1 MKTNAKPAQ
10 KPPVKKAGFRH
21 RKRILVIVILLVIAA
36 AAAVFLFRMRSQ
48 SADVSRI
55 TTYNV
60 EEITYGNVSTTV
72 SGSGT
77 LTPVTS
83 ETLTA
88 SAAGE
93 VQSVNFSVGDEVAA
107 DDVIAVI
114 SGGSGDEEIT
124 APCDG
129 VLTELPIAAGDEVAR
144 GGSVAMVMG
153 KDGFTMG
160 IAVDELNIS
169 SIALDQEVAFTID
182 AVDGDYTGSVTE
194 ISYNGSSSNGSTA
207 FQITAEVEYIEGV
220 YPGMSASA
228 EIVIEDS
235 GDGLIV
241 PVDAVG
247 TSGDENYVYLAPSG
261 SEPGD
266 SYKEDAINTED
277 LTKVTVETG
286 MSDGSYI
293 MIESNDLEEGDLI
306 VVTQITSTLTGA
318 EGENESGMGGFP
330 GGGMGGGM
338 EGFPGGDMDFSDFDF
353 ENFDPSQMPQG
364 GSFPGMG
371 E

>member
-10 KPPVKKAGFRH
+10 KPSVKKAGFRH

-36 AAAVFLFRMRSQ
+36 AAAVFLFRLRSRN
-48 SADVSRI
+48 ADVSRI

-93 VQSVNFSVGDEVAA
+93 VQSVNFSVGDEVA
-107 DDVIAVI
+107 
-114 SGGSGDEEIT
+114 
-124 APCDG
+124 P
-129 VLTELPIAAGDEVAR
+129 
-144 GGSVAMVMG
+144 GGSVAMAMG
-153 KDGFTMG
+153 KDGFSMG

-266 SYKEDAINTED
+266 SYEEDAINTED
-277 LTKVTVETG
+277 LTRVTVETTSMWRTRLREKY
-286 MSDGSYI
+286 MSMTAD
-293 MIESNDLEEGDLI
+293 
-306 VVTQITSTLTGA
+306 
-318 EGENESGMGGFP
+318 
-330 GGGMGGGM
+330 
-338 EGFPGGDMDFSDFDF
+338 
-353 ENFDPSQMPQG
+353 
-364 GSFPGMG
+364 
-371 E
+371 

>member
-10 KPPVKKAGFRH
+10 KPSVKKAGFRH

-36 AAAVFLFRMRSQ
+36 AAAVFLFRLRSQ
-48 SADVSRI
+48 NADVSRI

-93 VQSVNFSVGDEVAA
+93 VQSVNFSVGDEVA
-107 DDVIAVI
+107 
-114 SGGSGDEEIT
+114 
-124 APCDG
+124 P
-129 VLTELPIAAGDEVAR
+129 

-266 SYKEDAINTED
+266 SYEEDAINTED
-277 LTKVTVETG
+277 LTRVTVETG

-353 ENFDPSQMPQG
+353 ENFDPGQMPQG

>member
-10 KPPVKKAGFRH
+10 KPSVKKAGFRH
-21 RKRILVIVILLVIAA
+21 RKRILV
-36 AAAVFLFRMRSQ
+36 
-48 SADVSRI
+48 
-55 TTYNV
+55 
-60 EEITYGNVSTTV
+60 
-72 SGSGT
+72 
-77 LTPVTS
+77 
-83 ETLTA
+83 
-88 SAAGE
+88 
-93 VQSVNFSVGDEVAA
+93 QSVNFSVGDEVA
-107 DDVIAVI
+107 
-114 SGGSGDEEIT
+114 
-124 APCDG
+124 P
-129 VLTELPIAAGDEVAR
+129 

-194 ISYNGSSSNGSTA
+194 ISCNGSSSNGSTA

-266 SYKEDAINTED
+266 SYEEDAINTED
-277 LTKVTVETG
+277 LTRVTVETTSMWRTRLREKY
-286 MSDGSYI
+286 MSMTAD
-293 MIESNDLEEGDLI
+293 
-306 VVTQITSTLTGA
+306 
-318 EGENESGMGGFP
+318 
-330 GGGMGGGM
+330 
-338 EGFPGGDMDFSDFDF
+338 
-353 ENFDPSQMPQG
+353 
-364 GSFPGMG
+364 
-371 E
+371 